1 MATGLAT
8 RCSAC
13 STVFRLVPDQLRVS
27 EGWVRCGRCT
37 HVFNALEGL
46 VDLETGLPRRHA
58 APGIAVGGGLAPP
71 VEEAPD
77 DDFEF
82 AQPAA
87 RPGGPPLTAEQSRPG
102 AAADFSAGAALRT
115 ASRDDADSTRPPTT
129 QSLDLHTGS
138 PVQRPLFK
146 PADTRV
152 EKSAFKS
159 ASQFGIGR
167 SRVAGTAPSFVRS
180 AERAARWRQ
189 PRVRA
194 ALAGAAVLG
203 TLLLAAQVAHEYR
216 DLLAARLP
224 ETRPWLEQACVPL
237 GCTVGAARAIESLA
251 VESSGLVRVEKS
263 SLYRLQVALRNRA
276 GIALA
281 VPALDV
287 SITDTQG
294 RLIARKV
301 LRLAELGVT
310 QTTIAAGRELNVQ
323 ATLQALAVA
332 AVANGP
338 ATGVNP
344 GVNPAVN
351 PGGEIPASAIA
362 GYTIDLFYP

>member
-1 MATGLAT
+1 M
-8 RCSAC
+8 
-13 STVFRLVPDQLRVS
+13 
-27 EGWVRCGRCT
+27 
-37 HVFNALEGL
+37 
-46 VDLETGLPRRHA
+46 
-58 APGIAVGGGLAPP
+58 
-71 VEEAPD
+71 
-77 DDFEF
+77 
-82 AQPAA
+82 
-87 RPGGPPLTAEQSRPG
+87 
-102 AAADFSAGAALRT
+102 
-115 ASRDDADSTRPPTT
+115 
-129 QSLDLHTGS
+129 
-138 PVQRPLFK
+138 
-146 PADTRV
+146 
-152 EKSAFKS
+152 
-159 ASQFGIGR
+159 
-167 SRVAGTAPSFVRS
+167 AGTAPSFVRS